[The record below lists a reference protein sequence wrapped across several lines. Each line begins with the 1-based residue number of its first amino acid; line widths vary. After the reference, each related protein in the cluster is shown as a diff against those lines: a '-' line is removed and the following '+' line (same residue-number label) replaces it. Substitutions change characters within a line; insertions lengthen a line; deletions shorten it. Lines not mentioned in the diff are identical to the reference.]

1 MKILIT
7 GGFGFLGG
15 NLISNFYKNH
25 EIIVSSRRE
34 KIPNSFKKFHGL
46 KLIGHDDLLS
56 KNNFPKNVDTLIHLA
71 NLNAKDSLKL
81 PSMAI
86 DVNIEHSRLIFN
98 NAVDNGV
105 KHIIYFSTSQVYGS
119 SLEGKISEKSITN
132 PENLYSITHKAAEDI
147 LKLSCYGNLNTKF
160 SIVRLS
166 NSFGTPV
173 DLNTNIWDIFVN
185 NLSKECSQFKTLTIK
200 SNPSILKDF
209 IPVRDVVDCVNFL
222 IFNTSKSGLYNL
234 SSETSQTLI
243 QMARMIKNSY
253 LNIYNNK
260 TVKINFNKS
269 INKPQNSFCFVNKN
283 LSEIGFKPKK
293 SFNDEINDLLV
304 FCDNN
309 F

>member
-7 GGFGFLGG
+7 GGFGFIGG

-34 KIPNSFKKFHGL
+34 TIPNSFNKFNGL
-46 KLIGHDDLLS
+46 KLIGHNDLLS
-56 KNNFPKNVDTLIHLA
+56 KNKFPKNIDTVIHLA
-71 NLNAKDSLKL
+71 NLNAKDSFKF
-81 PSMAI
+81 PATAI
-86 DVNIEHSRLIFN
+86 DVNIEQSRLIFN
-98 NAVDNGV
+98 NAIDNGV

-119 SLEGKISEKSITN
+119 FLVGKISEQSITN
-132 PENLYSITHKAAEDI
+132 PENLYSITHKAAEDL
-147 LKLSCYGNLNTKF
+147 LKLCCYGNLNTKF

-166 NSFGTPV
+166 NSFGAPV

-185 NLSKECSQFKTLTIK
+185 NLSKECSKFKTMTIK

-209 IPVRDVVDCVNFL
+209 VPIRDVVDCINFL
-222 IFNTSKSGLYNL
+222 MFNTSKSGLYNL

-243 QMARMIKNSY
+243 QMANMIKSSY
-253 LNIYNNK
+253 LNIYKNK
-260 TVKINFNKS
+260 ILKINWDKS
-269 INKPQNSFCFVNKN
+269 INKSQNSYCFVNKN
-283 LSEIGFKPKK
+283 LSEIGFKSKK
-293 SFNDEINDLLV
+293 SFKEEINDLLI